1 MKKILLAIGIFSINY
16 SAITQSNSCSI
27 SVNNI
32 QDNTICDF
40 GMSPNGY
47 NGFCEVIF
55 IDTVGIGSNISFQ
68 CISSNGNPYG
78 GAVIQSSFG
87 TNASGVDIGVIDF
100 SNLVSDTYNVIINND
115 DGNGYTC
122 SASTSVTIGDNSTS
136 NITVTAPGSPSW
148 SSPPINGPSCEN
160 LSNGFIEV
168 NVDYGQPPYN
178 FTVDGNF
185 TFASGTSY
193 TDNFFINNLPS
204 GSFDITVYD
213 DNYCGNTFPA
223 AIVPPSPSLSTS
235 HDTICFG
242 DTVTLDIFDNNNGGY
257 NPTIWHDDSTNN
269 LINYTFSPSQSGYYS
284 VTIGLDTNGH
294 IYNTCYDSVYIEVLN
309 NSIFSEVLTL
319 CDSIVWNGVTYD
331 SSGVYS
337 DTLQNSLGCD
347 SILILDVTFAQPTY
361 GIETLTAC
369 DSVIWNGITYDSS
382 GTFIDTIPNHLGC
395 DSIVTIDVNL
405 VGDYDM
411 RFLVSPVSLIA
422 PPFIF
427 PFINATPNLVNY
439 DFTWDFGDGT
449 VIATNDTNITH
460 EYQYNGVY
468 TVKLIAEDMVNNCG
482 VDTLEKVNLINCS
495 GGPSL
500 SIEEAYNNLVLYPNP
515 ARYVLNIDYGTEK
528 DYSNHIVEIVNGI
541 GQVVFTNMMN
551 SSKTQISVSELGAK
565 GLYFI
570 NIKDSNN
577 KILVTKHLIV
587 N

>member
-1 MKKILLAIGIFSINY
+1 MKKILLAIVIFLINY
-16 SAITQSNSCSI
+16 SAISQSNSCTI

-40 GMSPNGY
+40 VMAPNGY
-47 NGFCEVIF
+47 NGSIEFSYNDSVSF
-55 IDTVGIGSNISFQ
+55 NSSDLSFQLSDGWWFNNSGSLVGYEIGS
-68 CISSNGNPYG
+68 GP
-78 GAVIQSSFG
+78 QSGFG
-87 TNASGVDIGVIDF
+87 F
-100 SNLVSDTYNVIINND
+100 YNLEPGSYTLDVFYD

-136 NITVTAPGSPSW
+136 NITVNGGSSY
-148 SSPPINGPSCEN
+148 PSCGN
-160 LSNGFIEV
+160 FDNGYFELNII
-168 NVDYGQPPYN
+168 NGQPPYDYYVN
-178 FTVDGNF
+178 YLFNQLVLSGSTNTNIIIDSLTSGYYDVQIVD
-185 TFASGTSY
+185 
-193 TDNFFINNLPS
+193 DNFCS
-204 GSFDITVYD
+204 VYYPL
-213 DNYCGNTFPA
+213 NIGEANVL
-223 AIVPPSPSLSTS
+223 IS
-235 HDTICFG
+235 HDTICYG
-242 DTVTLDIFDNNNGGY
+242 DTITITGIDAAVWCPSGNNGSY
-257 NPTIWHDDSTNN
+257 CSFI
-269 LINYTFSPSQSGYYS
+269 PSQSGFYNYTIDINYS
-284 VTIGLDTNGH
+284 PINPM
-294 IYNTCYDSVYIEVLN
+294 CYDSVYIEVLN
-309 NSIFSEVLTL
+309 NSTFSEVLTL

-337 DTLQNSLGCD
+337 DTLQNLLGCD
-347 SILILDVTFAQPTY
+347 SILILDVTFVQPTY
-361 GIETLTAC
+361 GNETLTAC
-369 DSVIWNGITYDSS
+369 DSVTWNGITYNSS

-405 VGDYDM
+405 VGNYDM

-482 VDTLEKVNLINCS
+482 IDTLEKVNLINCS

-500 SIEEAYNNLVLYPNP
+500 SIEKAFNNLVLYPNP
-515 ARYVLNIDYGTEK
+515 ARYVVNIDYGTEK
-528 DYSNHIVEIVNGI
+528 DYSNHFVEIVNGI